1 MERRA
6 FLTGIMAVLATP
18 AVAQPAS
25 VADQIITM
33 LRDQGYTE
41 IRISRT
47 WLGRVRILAVS
58 DQYWRE
64 IIISPRTGEILRDY
78 WEPVAPDGS
87 SPSGYFD
94 REELEDGD
102 DEDDSGNGNDNDQS
116 NDDDND
122 SNDDDSNDDDS
133 NDDDS
138 DDDNGEGEDD
148 SSDDSDDGDDD

>member
-1 MERRA
+1 MKRRA
-6 FLTGIMAVLATP
+6 FLTGIMAVFAAP
-18 AVAQPAS
+18 VAAQPSS
-25 VADQIITM
+25 VTDQIIAM

-58 DQYWRE
+58 GQYWRE

-78 WEPVAPDGS
+78 WEPVAADGS

-94 REELEDGD
+94 REELEDHDDDGDGD
-102 DEDDSGNGNDNDQS
+102 DSRGRSNGSNGGQS
-116 NDDDND
+116 DDD
-122 SNDDDSNDDDS
+122 DDDDDDD

-138 DDDNGEGEDD
+138 DDDGDEEDD
-148 SSDDSDDGDDD
+148 SSDDSDDD

>member
-6 FLTGIMAVLATP
+6 FLTGIMAALASP
-18 AVAQPAS
+18 SAAQPAS
-25 VADQIITM
+25 VADQIIAM

-94 REELEDGD
+94 REELEDHND
-102 DEDDSGNGNDNDQS
+102 DDDDDSGNGGG
-116 NDDDND
+116 DDDSSGGD
-122 SNDDDSNDDDS
+122 SNDDDDDD
-133 NDDDS
+133 DDD
-138 DDDNGEGEDD
+138 DD
-148 SSDDSDDGDDD
+148 SSDDSDDDSSDDSDDEDD